1 MIKGLKLA
9 TVPVKDQDRALVFY
23 VEKLGFR
30 IATDQPMGGGQ
41 RWIELAIAGADTAL
55 ALFTPPGFED
65 RVGTFTG
72 LTFWSDDV
80 EAEHE
85 QLVARGVSIIKPP
98 EKQHWGSYF
107 VFADLDGNQFVV
119 SGKR

>member
-41 RWIELAIAGADTAL
+41 RWIELTIAGADTAL

-80 EAEHE
+80 EAEHD
-85 QLVARGVSIIKPP
+85 QLVARGVHIVKPP
-98 EKQHWGSYF
+98 EKQPWGTYLI
-107 VFADLDGNQFVV
+107 FADLDGNQFVV